1 MKQLDFKVFEEIFE
15 NYVDKFI
22 KKAQGNET
30 KILNFTNKR
39 IHSYHMTQ
47 KILKCTKN

>member
-22 KKAQGNET
+22 KKSQGNEA

-39 IHSYHMTQ
+39 IH
-47 KILKCTKN
+47 